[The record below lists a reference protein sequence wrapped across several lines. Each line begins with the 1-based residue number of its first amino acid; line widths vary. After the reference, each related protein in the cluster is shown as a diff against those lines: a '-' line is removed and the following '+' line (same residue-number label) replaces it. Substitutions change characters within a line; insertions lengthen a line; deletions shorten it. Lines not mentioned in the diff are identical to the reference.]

1 MAHTHT
7 KSAGHSD
14 SRCCITRPNLVT
26 KCSVIQKISSR
37 KSFSDILNLRCDLDL
52 KRSNPVFHRTL
63 QLMMLY
69 YQTKFGCKSTSS
81 VEDTTEIVIFWL
93 YKSSHNHTRFG
104 ILNFRC
110 DLDIEHSNPIFPQDT
125 PAYDAVIIYHVCWQ
139 TDQQFRTTP
148 VASTQRSK
156 WMDRSLRQS
165 QASNSWAQL

>member
-1 MAHTHT
+1 MLHHHIKFGNFCSSEDIIPANIHWHFLTF
-7 KSAGHSD
+7 A
-14 SRCCITRPNLVT
+14 VT
-26 KCSVIQKISSR
+26 LTLNVVIQ
-37 KSFSDILNLRCDLDL
+37 F
-52 KRSNPVFHRTL
+52 FHRTL
-63 QLMMLY
+63 WLMMLY

-156 WMDRSLRQS
+156 WMDRSLRQP
-165 QASNSWAQL
+165 QASNTWAQL